1 MLESLYGSFGQC
13 LQRGTLSTRHT
24 YHKELQSH
32 MQHQHPD
39 SIDDGQLDSLTKMV
53 ARPAVNLKFSC
64 PLCCSERSSDLN
76 IDRLEQHLGRHVEV
90 IATFALPQGGMESPE
105 SQRSAA
111 TQDANLSDKGD
122 GGTDNLGDDPKAD
135 DRSQSSDALS
145 AVSLSNIQD
154 DVIDDSNE
162 DRGFLSA
169 PVLESVVLP
178 KSLPAD
184 GFATEMT
191 TNLPFPDPLWI
202 DNTIEA
208 LRICDW
214 LTTDAQT
221 RLFARFA
228 AMGQPGTGVWFMQS
242 ESYAQWRRADLEV
255 LLVEAGCGKTVL
267 ATIIIQ
273 ELANAS
279 QHHAF
284 YFFEPKLAS
293 QLPLETPI
301 RSLVAQLLQQ
311 TRHVPSDLR
320 DLRESYLASGLEPS
334 LDQLL
339 EILRIM
345 FRLDENE
352 TFLVLDGLEAI
363 NTNMLKMLVRIIFDA
378 MVQGSRVRLLAT
390 SRINSSFETAIKFG
404 PQDYHVN
411 GFY

>member
-1 MLESLYGSFGQC
+1 
-13 LQRGTLSTRHT
+13 
-24 YHKELQSH
+24 
-32 MQHQHPD
+32 
-39 SIDDGQLDSLTKMV
+39 MV

-90 IATFALPQGGMESPE
+90 IATFALPQGGMERPE

-162 DRGFLSA
+162 DWGFLSA

-214 LTTDAQT
+214 RTTDAQT

-267 ATIIIQ
+267 AYVFLSNRRVKSLTTDRRIIIQ

-301 RSLVAQLLQQ
+301 RSLVAQLVQQ

-320 DLRESYLASGLEPS
+320 DLRESCLASGLEPS

-352 TFLVLDGLEAI
+352 TFLVLD
-363 NTNMLKMLVRIIFDA
+363 V
-378 MVQGSRVRLLAT
+378 
-390 SRINSSFETAIKFG
+390 
-404 PQDYHVN
+404 
-411 GFY
+411 